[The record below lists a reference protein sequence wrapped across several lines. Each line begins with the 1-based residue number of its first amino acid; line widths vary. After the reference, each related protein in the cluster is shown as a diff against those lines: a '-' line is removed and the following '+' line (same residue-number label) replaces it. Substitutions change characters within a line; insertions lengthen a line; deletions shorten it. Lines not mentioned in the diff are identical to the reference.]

1 MVQDAIIHIVDDDP
15 SIRSA
20 LARLLEAG
28 GFAVQSYD
36 SAERFVDAAPREARG
51 CILLDLNMP
60 GIDGLELQARL
71 AHAGNLLPIVF
82 LTGSGDFESSVR
94 AIKAGAEDFLAKP
107 VRGEAL
113 FDAIGRALQRHD
125 AARRERQDL
134 QTLTA
139 RMHSLTPRERE
150 VFHLVVLGLLN
161 KQIAYQLGNTE
172 RTVKEQR
179 RSVMEKM
186 GVASLAE
193 LVLCAARL
201 KVIDAR

>member
-28 GFAVQSYD
+28 GFAVQAYD

-134 QTLTA
+134 QALTE
-139 RMHSLTPRERE
+139 RMDSLTPRERE

-186 GVASLAE
+186 GAASLAE